1 LNSEAPHFSGAAAFN
16 VERPALGTNLISAF
30 GNPTDRATAIA
41 LDNAD
46 SLAKY
51 KSQFHINDPELC
63 YLDGNSLGRLPKAT
77 IQAVNDFLTGEWGNE
92 LVDGWAHW
100 IDEAQ
105 AAGNLLGRATLG
117 AAEGQT
123 LVQDTTSVN
132 FYQLCVAAIKARP
145 GRKTV
150 IIDASN
156 FPTDRYI
163 LAGIAESM
171 GLNLVTLNNDGSGGP
186 GAVEINSDCEMI
198 TASELE
204 KHLSDDVALVT
215 LQVIHYRSGSRP
227 DVKGI
232 TDLVRSYGG
241 LVVWDASHAGGA
253 IELKFDEWG
262 VDLAV
267 GCTYKYGN
275 SGPGAPAWLYVSK
288 RIQTQLNAPIQGWF
302 ANDKQFEMGPF
313 FEPADHIRR
322 FQIASPSI
330 IGARMVQASYRMIEE
345 AGMPAIARKAA
356 MGTELLIALF
366 DAWLAPLGF
375 TLMTPREPEQ
385 RGGHIT
391 VGHPDAKKIASAM
404 RSMTNTIPDYRTPDS
419 IRLAMAPLPTSFV
432 EIWDGIDRMR
442 DLVESKRYLEI
453 EDNGSRVT

>member
-1 LNSEAPHFSGAAAFN
+1 MKPLAQYGEPT
-16 VERPALGTNLISAF
+16 ERSTAL
-30 GNPTDRATAIA
+30 A
-41 LDNAD
+41 LDAAD
-46 SLAKY
+46 PLAKY
-51 KSQFHINDPELC
+51 KQAFQISDPDLC
-63 YLDGNSLGRLPKAT
+63 YLDGNSLGRMPLASIT
-77 IQAVNDFLTGEWGNE
+77 AVNDFLTSEWGTE

-132 FYQLCVAAIKARP
+132 FYQLCNAAIKARP

-150 IIDASN
+150 IIDSSN

-163 LAGIAESM
+163 LEGIAKDL
-171 GLNLVTLNNDGSGGP
+171 GLNLITLNNDGMGGP
-186 GAVEINSDCEMI
+186 GQVDVDADCELI
-198 TASELE
+198 TPEVLE
-204 KHLSDDVALVT
+204 PFLNDDVALVT

-227 DVKGI
+227 DVKAI
-232 TDLVRSYGG
+232 TDLVRRHGG

-253 IELKFDEWG
+253 IDLQFDEWG

-275 SGPGAPAWLYVSK
+275 SGPGSPAWLYVAKSM
-288 RIQTQLNAPIQGWF
+288 QSQVLPTIQGWF

-313 FEPADHIRR
+313 FEPAEHIRR

-330 IGARMVQASYRMIEE
+330 MGIRAVQASYSMIEE
-345 AGMPAIARKAA
+345 AGMKTISEKAA
-356 MGTELLIALF
+356 LGTELILALF

-375 TLMTPREPEQ
+375 SLLTPRDHNR

-391 VGHPDAKKIASAM
+391 VGHPDAKKIAAAM
-404 RSMTNTIPDYRTPDS
+404 RSMTNTIPDYRTPNS
-419 IRLAMAPLPTSFV
+419 IRLAIAPLPTSYT
-432 EIWDGIDRMR
+432 EIYDGLQRMR
-442 DLVESKRYLEI
+442 DLVASKKYQEI
-453 EDNGSRVT
+453 QDNGSRVT